1 MDDRGRLRA
10 ASCPLH
16 RRYEAAR
23 GLTVGTGVKRLD
35 PPEGR
40 KLGES

>member
-1 MDDRGRLRA
+1 MDDLGRPRA
-10 ASCPLH
+10 ASYLH
-16 RRYEAAR
+16 RWYEAAR